1 MRLAL
6 EDRVAVVTGG
16 SSGIGLATVEL
27 LLDEGASVVTCG
39 RDRSRL
45 DSSLAPLVERHGD
58 RLAWATADVLSEA
71 DMTLLVDLAVSRFGA
86 VDLLVNNAGR
96 SLMTPFAET
105 TDSQWLAELE
115 LKFFGVLRPL
125 RAAQPWLAKSSAGA
139 VVNLNAVLARQPEGR
154 LVATSAARAGLLN
167 LSKSL
172 AGELAPD
179 GVRVNSVCVGLIDT
193 GQWRRRY
200 DAALA
205 SGETGNTYEAWST
218 DLAHDRGI
226 VLGRLGNAA
235 EVAAAV
241 VFLLSPRASYVTGT
255 QIEVSGG
262 VSRYV

>member
-1 MRLAL
+1 MMLGL
-6 EDRVAVVTGG
+6 DDRVAVVTGG

-27 LLDEGASVVTCG
+27 LLEEGARVVTCG
-39 RDRSRL
+39 RDPARL
-45 DSSLAPLVERHGD
+45 DAALAPLAERHGD
-58 RLAWATADVLSEA
+58 RLAWGAADVLVEA
-71 DMTLLVDLAVSRFGA
+71 DMARLADVAVARFGN
-86 VDLLVNNAGR
+86 VDVLVNNAGR
-96 SLMTPFAET
+96 SLMAPFAET
-105 TDSQWLAELE
+105 SDAQWLAELE
-115 LKFFGVLRPL
+115 LKFFGALRPL
-125 RAAQPWLAKSSAGA
+125 RAVQPWLAKSPVGA

-179 GVRVNSVCVGLIDT
+179 GIRVNSVCVGLIDT

-200 DAALA
+200 DAAMA
-205 SGETGNTYEAWST
+205 SGDTGDTYEAWSAH
-218 DLAHDRGI
+218 LARDRAI
-226 VLGRLGNAA
+226 VLGRLGRAD

>member
-1 MRLAL
+1 MRLGL
-6 EDRVAVVTGG
+6 DDRVAVVTGG

-27 LLDEGASVVTCG
+27 LLEEGARVVTCG
-39 RDRSRL
+39 RDSVRL
-45 DSSLAPLVERHGD
+45 DSALAPLAERYAE
-58 RLAWATADVLSEA
+58 RLAWMPADVLSET
-71 DMTLLVDLAVSRFGA
+71 DMSALVGLAAGRFGG

-96 SLMTPFAET
+96 SLMAPLAET
-105 TDSQWLAELE
+105 TDELWLAELE
-115 LKFFGVLRPL
+115 LKFFGTLRPL
-125 RAAQPWLAKSSAGA
+125 RAVQPWLAKSSEPA

-179 GVRVNSVCVGLIDT
+179 GIRVNSVCVGLIDT
-193 GQWRRRY
+193 GQWRRRFE
-200 DAALA
+200 AAIA
-205 SGETGNTYEAWST
+205 SGHTIDTYDGWST
-218 DLAHDRGI
+218 DLARDRGI
-226 VLGRLGNAA
+226 VLGRLGRAD

-241 VFLLSPRASYVTGT
+241 VFLLSSRASYVTGT